1 MTSCGCT
8 AGSQIKEERI
18 GRGVKDTEEWRWRS
32 WSLKMKER
40 AYEGPFFADAAKLVN
55 PVITNVGVTFFVIIS
70 VQFVSHNN
78 YRIFH

>member
-1 MTSCGCT
+1 
-8 AGSQIKEERI
+8 
-18 GRGVKDTEEWRWRS
+18 
-32 WSLKMKER
+32 MKER